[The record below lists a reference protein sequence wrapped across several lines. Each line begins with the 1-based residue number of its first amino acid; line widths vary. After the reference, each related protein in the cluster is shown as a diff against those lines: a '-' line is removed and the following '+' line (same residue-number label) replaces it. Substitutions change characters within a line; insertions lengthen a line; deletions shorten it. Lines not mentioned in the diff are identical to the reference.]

1 MASGGRKFDEKK
13 VFSNGLRMCPEAL
26 GDTLGVARQPRSILT
41 TSDVIW
47 SIFEK
52 IEKILFCSFFQ
63 AKFLSF
69 CMVLSGFWGYI

>member
-13 VFSNGLRMCPEAL
+13 VFSNGPKMCPEAL

-52 IEKILFCSFFQ
+52 IEK
-63 AKFLSF
+63 KK
-69 CMVLSGFWGYI
+69 

>member
-13 VFSNGLRMCPEAL
+13 VFSNGPRMCPEAL

-52 IEKILFCSFFQ
+52 IEKNEFF
-63 AKFLSF
+63 AIFSR
-69 CMVLSGFWGYI
+69 